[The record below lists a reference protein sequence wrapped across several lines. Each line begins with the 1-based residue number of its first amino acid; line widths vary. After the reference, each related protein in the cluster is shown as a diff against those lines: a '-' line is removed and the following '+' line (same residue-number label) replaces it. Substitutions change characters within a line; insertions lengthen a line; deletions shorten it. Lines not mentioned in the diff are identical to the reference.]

1 MSTFIKVGF
10 WEKLC
15 KPCKGYKGW
24 LNLDEFITNIVTAL
38 IPPAPESTYKV
49 YTALLTKTGPDGT
62 TPPVATILENT
73 LGNITFGISSVGNY
87 TVESNGLFITDKTYF
102 SVSFGTDTSTGIL
115 FGINDESSLYIEGY
129 VITINGLI
137 SINNLYNTPIE
148 IRVYN

>member
-1 MSTFIKVGF
+1 
-10 WEKLC
+10 
-15 KPCKGYKGW
+15 
-24 LNLDEFITNIVTAL
+24 
-38 IPPAPESTYKV
+38 
-49 YTALLTKTGPDGT
+49 
-62 TPPVATILENT
+62 
-73 LGNITFGISSVGNY
+73 VGNY

-148 IRVYN
+148 IRVYS